1 MHVKGAAYIHK
12 SALMRVKGRSLCT
25 KKWLDAC
32 KEEEPMCKSILMRVK
47 GRSLCVNRCI
57 DVCEGKE
64 HMCK

>member
-1 MHVKGAAYIHK
+1 
-12 SALMRVKGRSLCT
+12 MRVKGRSLCT

-47 GRSLCVNRCI
+47 GRSLCVNGCI